1 MIALLLAAALAAEPE
16 PARDPA
22 RAAHVE
28 ATPPPDSGSGDPP
41 KPPQRPPPAKDRARE
56 ARPGGEDP
64 DAEILSHLELLERME
79 LLEHLDLFD
88 DGCDA
93 RKAPP
98 GAR

>member
-1 MIALLLAAALAAEPE
+1 MRRWL
-16 PARDPA
+16 ARDPA
-22 RAAHVE
+22 RPARVE
-28 ATPPPDSGSGDPP
+28 ATPPPDSASGDPP
-41 KPPQRPPPAKDRARE
+41 KPPERPPPEKERAHE
-56 ARPGGEDP
+56 ARPSGGEDP

-88 DGCDA
+88 DGGDT